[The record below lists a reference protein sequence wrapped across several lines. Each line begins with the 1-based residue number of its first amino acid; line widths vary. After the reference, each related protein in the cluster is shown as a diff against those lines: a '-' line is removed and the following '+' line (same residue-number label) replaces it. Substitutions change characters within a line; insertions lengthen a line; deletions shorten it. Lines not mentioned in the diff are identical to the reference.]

1 MGDLAERAGE
11 LDPGR
16 AAADEHERH
25 PRPTAVGIGFALG
38 RLEGDQDP
46 PPDLEG
52 VLHRLQPGRDGRP
65 LRVVEIG
72 VVGAGRDHE
81 RVVGDRSAVGHQDL
95 ALVGVQADG
104 LAEDD
109 RRVALLAQDRAQRL
123 GDIARRQRAGRDLV
137 EQRLEQ
143 VEIAPVDQREADL
156 RIDAQAPRRIQA
168 GEPATD
174 DDHPMR
180 ETDGVAGRAHRT
192 ILLKRD
198 VSETAPPDA
207 LRSTSRTRRHDRDR
221 GGSRHRNHRIVDL
234 PREIGRAMRSHR
246 RTGGRT

>member
-16 AAADEHERH
+16 PAADEHERH
-25 PRPTAVGIGFALG
+25 PRPTPVGIGFALG

-46 PPDLEG
+46 PPDLER

-65 LRVVEIG
+65 FRVVEIR
-72 VVGAGRDHE
+72 VVGAGRDHQ
-81 RVVGDRSAVGHQDL
+81 RVVGDRSAVGDQDL
-95 ALVGVQADG
+95 APLGVQADR

-123 GDIARRQRAGRDLV
+123 RDIARRQRPGRDLV

-143 VEIAPVDQREADL
+143 VEIAPVDERQTDL
-156 RIDAQAPRRIQA
+156 RIDPQAPRRIQA

-174 DDHPMR
+174 DD
-180 ETDGVAGRAHRT
+180 
-192 ILLKRD
+192 
-198 VSETAPPDA
+198 
-207 LRSTSRTRRHDRDR
+207 
-221 GGSRHRNHRIVDL
+221 N
-234 PREIGRAMRSHR
+234 AMRWRALASDP
-246 RTGGRT
+246 